1 MKQTT
6 KKPLSMKHMQK
17 MAEELVEIASQ
28 ETELIRFKCLKPQE
42 LELTTS
48 RISPWLIQ
56 LSLRQNRL
64 HELLH
69 LLTGSSVWLLIQ
81 GRLRPHQIKDNQLV
95 VALSKASST
104 FSKPR
109 R

>member
-1 MKQTT
+1 
-6 KKPLSMKHMQK
+6 MKHMQK
-17 MAEELVEIASQ
+17 MAEELVDCFLKRRTDPLQMSQTAGTGIDDLQDQSMAHPALAPAEPLARATASLDR
-28 ETELIRFKCLKPQE
+28 EL
-42 LELTTS
+42 
-48 RISPWLIQ
+48 
-56 LSLRQNRL
+56 
-64 HELLH
+64 
-69 LLTGSSVWLLIQ
+69 SVWLLIQ